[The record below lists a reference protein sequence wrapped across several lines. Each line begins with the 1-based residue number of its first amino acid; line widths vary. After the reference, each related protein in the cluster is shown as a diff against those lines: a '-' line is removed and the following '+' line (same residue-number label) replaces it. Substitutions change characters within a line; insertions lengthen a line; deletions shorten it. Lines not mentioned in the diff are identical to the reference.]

1 MMNKPMKSVL
11 SALGLSAL
19 SCLASSAWA
28 QATPE
33 GLRAECAAKHQPQ
46 LGAQAA
52 ANEHRFVYYKGQ
64 YRGEQQAGQ
73 TLPCAEAQYAAYLD
87 KQDPARVMSAYPTA
101 AGRPMVKP

>member
-1 MMNKPMKSVL
+1 MNKPMKSAL
-11 SALGLSAL
+11 SVLGLSAL
-19 SCLASSAWA
+19 SCLAVPAWA

-46 LGAQAA
+46 LDAKVA

-87 KQDPARVMSAYPTA
+87 KLDPARVMSAYPTA